1 MLKKSERLTAD
12 NAFMVRFIVTYIIEG
27 VLVYYFFKYNESFTF
42 LWRLFIILLIFVCLI
57 VA

>member
-27 VLVYYFFKYNESFTF
+27 VLAFLLLTFKGNND
-42 LWRLFIILLIFVCLI
+42 I
-57 VA
+57 